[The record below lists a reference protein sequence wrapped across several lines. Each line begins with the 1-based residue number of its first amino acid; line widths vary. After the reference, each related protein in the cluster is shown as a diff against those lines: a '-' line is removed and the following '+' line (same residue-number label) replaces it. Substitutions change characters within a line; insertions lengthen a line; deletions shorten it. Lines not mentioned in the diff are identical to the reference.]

1 MNSGALQYEN
11 QHNLYGLF
19 QSFQQFI
26 QVYNEK
32 KNTVCMLI
40 QLQII
45 DKLVQQILWYDKINV
60 NEVSKFRDDFRMTHP
75 E

>member
-1 MNSGALQYEN
+1 MKGMNSGALQYEN

-32 KNTVCMLI
+32 KNTVCMSSGS
-40 QLQII
+40 
-45 DKLVQQILWYDKINV
+45 D
-60 NEVSKFRDDFRMTHP
+60 
-75 E
+75 